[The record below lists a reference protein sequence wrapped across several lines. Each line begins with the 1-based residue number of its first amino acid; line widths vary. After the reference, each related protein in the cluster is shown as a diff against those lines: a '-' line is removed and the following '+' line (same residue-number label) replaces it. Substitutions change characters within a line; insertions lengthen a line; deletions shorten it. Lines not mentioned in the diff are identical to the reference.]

1 MTVGGVILLEHV
13 RARRWV
19 PVLGY
24 LAYVGALGAGYYYN
38 LTFVQLGLVDLGTR
52 VLGMERREVSV
63 LMAVLALSTLGVAL
77 ATGLLL
83 DRRGWG
89 ADLQVKLRILLAVVV
104 LQLGLTVA
112 APAVGSARGL
122 LVWVLVCALPLGC
135 GIPVMFSMMG
145 DLVPVPDRGHVAAV
159 VAGLA
164 FFAAAL
170 FPFAWRI
177 EEFSRMLAVGMAA
190 ALPVLAFA
198 ASGRSALVERL
209 GAQDLGPGRFCRGAT
224 AGERTAA
231 GRGAFTVLVVLMFAV
246 FFIDSLGFLRIV
258 EAPVL
263 MGASWQSTDVGVR
276 VFIAV
281 THVVGAGLAG
291 VLYTA
296 FARRW
301 LFLWIFGLFGFTHLL
316 YTFYL
321 RGGGGTPPLALPLF
335 YVLAVSFYTTLNFA
349 LWPDL
354 STRRTIGLRTAV
366 GVGVAGWLASFLSTA
381 LALWSEDAGVP
392 LESHLRVVDAL
403 ALLLLVA
410 VPVALYTRR
419 VHQLATKGVP
429 DGSGAHRHAAALA
442 GPARVRR

>member
-1 MTVGGVILLEHV
+1 VILLQHV

-24 LAYVGALGAGYYYN
+24 LAYVGALTAGYYYN

-63 LMAVLALSTLGVAL
+63 LMAVLALATLVVAVG
-77 ATGLLL
+77 TGLVL

-89 ADLQVKLRILLAVVV
+89 ADLLVKLRVLLGVVV
-104 LQLGLTVA
+104 VQLALTVA
-112 APAVGSARGL
+112 APAVSSPGWL
-122 LVWVLVCALPLGC
+122 LVWVVVCALPLGC

-145 DLVPVPDRGHVAAV
+145 DLVPVADRGHVAAV

-164 FFAAAL
+164 FFTAAL
-170 FPFAWRI
+170 FPFAWRV
-177 EEFSRMLAVGMAA
+177 EEFSRLLAVGMAA
-190 ALPVLAFA
+190 ALPVLAYA
-198 ASGRSALVERL
+198 AAGRSSVVRRL
-209 GAQDLGPGRFCRGAT
+209 AAQDLGRGRFCRGAT
-224 AGERTAA
+224 SGERVDA
-231 GRGAFTVLVVLMFAV
+231 GRGTFALLVLLMFAV

-258 EAPVL
+258 EEPAL
-263 MGASWQSTDVGVR
+263 MAASWQSTDVGVR

-281 THVVGAGLAG
+281 AHVVGAAMAG

-301 LFLWIFGLFGFTHLL
+301 LFLWVFGLFAFTHLL
-316 YTFYL
+316 YTFHL
-321 RGGGGTPPLALPLF
+321 RSGGESVPPLTLPLF

-354 STRRTIGLRTAV
+354 STPRTIGLRTAI

-392 LESHLRVVDAL
+392 LEAHLRVVDAL
-403 ALLLLVA
+403 ALLLLVC
-410 VPVALYTRR
+410 VPVALYVRR
-419 VHQLATKGVP
+419 VHRLARKGVP
-429 DGSGAHRHAAALA
+429 DEPGPHRHAAAVSA
-442 GPARVRR
+442 PAHLGR